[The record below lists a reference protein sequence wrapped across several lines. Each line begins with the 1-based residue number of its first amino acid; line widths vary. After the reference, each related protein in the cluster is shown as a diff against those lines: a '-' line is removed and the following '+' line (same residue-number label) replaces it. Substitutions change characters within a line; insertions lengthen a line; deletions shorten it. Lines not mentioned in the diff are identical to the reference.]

1 MKKIIVEIEEKDD
14 RINISVNHEE
24 NDLTK
29 NEKNAAQYFLDAAF
43 KTKEEFGNKPSKFEQ
58 IFKKSF
64 VYVFSFLLVFIG
76 VTIADSFIK
85 QFIAIALIILG
96 VMMYYF
102 ETKENS

>member
-1 MKKIIVEIEEKDD
+1 MKKIILEIEEKDD
-14 RINISVNHEE
+14 RINISVNETDDEPTKTEE
-24 NDLTK
+24 K
-29 NEKNAAQYFLDAAF
+29 AARYFTTAAF